1 MILLEIQEN
10 LTKAENALRNFE
22 TSLIYK
28 CFKTF
33 GAKGN
38 FEQALRELFNDLINL
53 RNSFNHHCEAI
64 IRISENKDLLRM
76 IDSGY
81 FDRCMQA
88 ASVESLI
95 RIVSTS
101 GFQIP
106 ETSLRVVAENS
117 LVVNELQ
124 IINTEIKAYND
135 KITAFRHRNNK
146 FFITL
151 YKVPTG
157 DELPDVIK
165 GIANLEGVLP
175 NAQALNNYER
185 NRTLSA
191 PVTTITIQPKKEID
205 KISITK
211 KGTNK
216 INITKKK

>member
-10 LTKAENALRNFE
+10 ITKAENALKNFE
-22 TSLIYK
+22 TSLIYRG
-28 CFKTF
+28 FKTF

-38 FEQALRELFNDLINL
+38 FEQALRELFNDLISL

-64 IRISENKDLLRM
+64 IRISENKDFLRI

-81 FDRCMQA
+81 FERCMQA

-101 GFQIP
+101 GVQIP
-106 ETSLRVVAENS
+106 ETSLRIVAENR

-135 KITAFRHRNNK
+135 KITSFRHRNNK

-165 GIANLEGVLP
+165 GIVNLEGVLP

-191 PVTTITIQPKKEID
+191 SASTITIQPKKEID
-205 KISITK
+205 KLSITSK
-211 KGTNK
+211 KTDK
-216 INITKKK
+216 INITKK